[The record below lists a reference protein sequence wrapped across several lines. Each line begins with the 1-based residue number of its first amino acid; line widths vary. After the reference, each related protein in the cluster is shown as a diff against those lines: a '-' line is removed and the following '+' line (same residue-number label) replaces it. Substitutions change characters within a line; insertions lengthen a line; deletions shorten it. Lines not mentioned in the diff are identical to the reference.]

1 MFKKF
6 NNEKWLIVTLC
17 VQLIILSMVI
27 INAIQL
33 NNIDKQLDAT
43 LENMRTKSAVV
54 GTTSTQTESAIGD
67 GASTQTETTQTSSDE
82 VVLYDIRKPHDAN
95 ILWCS
100 NENAG
105 ACGTPNVIDNMGS
118 IIEMTYQKMFKL
130 YGDKS
135 EIPDDIEFE
144 LRADTTL
151 DDYTYKTYVRTNY
164 NGARITRIVED
175 KSNRKIHIYYA
186 NMNESLYRADVQ
198 LQKAKYRI
206 GR

>member
-6 NNEKWLIVTLC
+6 NNDKWLNVALC
-17 VQLIILSMVI
+17 VQLIVLFVMVV
-27 INAIQL
+27 NAIRL
-33 NNIDKQLDAT
+33 HNISQQLDAT
-43 LENMRTKSAVV
+43 LESVKTRSAVID
-54 GTTSTQTESAIGD
+54 GTSTQTEPTG
-67 GASTQTETTQTSSDE
+67 GASTQTETTQMSSDE
-82 VVLYDIRKPHDAN
+82 IVLYDIRKPHDAN

-100 NENAG
+100 DENAG
-105 ACGTPNVIDNMGS
+105 VCGTPNAIDNMGS
-118 IIEMTYQKMFKL
+118 IIEMTYQKVFRL

-135 EIPDDIEFE
+135 EIPDDIKFE

-151 DDYTYKTYVRTNY
+151 DDYTYNTYVRTNY
-164 NGARITRIVED
+164 NGARITRIIED

>member
-6 NNEKWLIVTLC
+6 NNDKWSNVALC
-17 VQLIILSMVI
+17 VQLIVLLVMVV
-27 INAIQL
+27 NAIRL
-33 NNIDKQLDAT
+33 HNISQQLDAT
-43 LENMRTKSAVV
+43 LESVKTRSAVID
-54 GTTSTQTESAIGD
+54 GTSTQTEPTD
-67 GASTQTETTQTSSDE
+67 GASTQTETNQTSSDE

-100 NENAG
+100 DENAG

-118 IIEMTYQKMFKL
+118 IIEMTYQKMFRL

>member
-6 NNEKWLIVTLC
+6 NNDKWSNVALC
-17 VQLIILSMVI
+17 VQLIVLLVMVV
-27 INAIQL
+27 NAIRL
-33 NNIDKQLDAT
+33 HNISQQLDAT
-43 LENMRTKSAVV
+43 LESVKTRSAVID
-54 GTTSTQTESAIGD
+54 GTSTQTEPTD
-67 GASTQTETTQTSSDE
+67 GASTQTETNQTSSDE

-100 NENAG
+100 DENAG

-118 IIEMTYQKMFKL
+118 IIEMTYQKMFRL

-175 KSNRKIHIYYA
+175 KSNRKIHIHYA

>member
-17 VQLIILSMVI
+17 FQLIILVMVVY
-27 INAIQL
+27 NAIQL

-43 LENMRTKSAVV
+43 LESVKTRSVV
-54 GTTSTQTESAIGD
+54 IDGTSTQTEPTD

-100 NENAG
+100 GENAG

-118 IIEMTYQKMFKL
+118 IIEMTYQKMFRL

-135 EIPDDIEFE
+135 EIPDDIKFE

-151 DDYTYKTYVRTNY
+151 DDYTYNTYVRTNY

-175 KSNRKIHIYYA
+175 KLNRKIHIYYA

-198 LQKAKYRI
+198 LQKAKYRL

>member
-6 NNEKWLIVTLC
+6 NNDKWSNVALC
-17 VQLIILSMVI
+17 VQLIVLLVMVV
-27 INAIQL
+27 NAIRL
-33 NNIDKQLDAT
+33 HNISQQLDAT
-43 LENMRTKSAVV
+43 LESVKTRSAVID
-54 GTTSTQTESAIGD
+54 GTSTQTEPTD
-67 GASTQTETTQTSSDE
+67 GASTQTETNQTSSDE

-100 NENAG
+100 DENAG
-105 ACGTPNVIDNMGS
+105 ACGKPNVIDNMGS
-118 IIEMTYQKMFKL
+118 IIEMTYQKMFRL